1 MVYWNENNAEREGR
15 RKTLHEDHSLDIS
28 RLVWVGNNENEMFLP
43 AFTVPDKINT
53 STQGG
58 GGRFAG

>member
-28 RLVWVGNNENEMFLP
+28 RLVCVGNNENEMFLP
-43 AFTVPDKINT
+43 TFTVPDKINT

-58 GGRFAG
+58 GGIAG